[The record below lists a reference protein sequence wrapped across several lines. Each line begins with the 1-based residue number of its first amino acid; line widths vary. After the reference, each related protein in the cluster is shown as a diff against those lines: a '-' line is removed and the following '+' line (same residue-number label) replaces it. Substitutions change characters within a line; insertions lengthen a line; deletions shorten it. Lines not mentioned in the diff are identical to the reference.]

1 MIEEIVCNYFGVTKY
16 EIMRNTREVDYC
28 RPRQVCMYFY
38 KLYTKYSLGKI
49 GKIFGKDHATVIH
62 SCKTINNLIYTENAF
77 AFKINE
83 LDKLILQAL
92 SNDIMKIKNDPNFY
106 PFVEYAL

>member
-1 MIEEIVCNYFGVTKY
+1 MIEEIVCNYFGVAKY
-16 EIMRNTREVDYC
+16 EIMRKTRLTDYC

-38 KLYTKYSLGKI
+38 KKYTKYSLARI
-49 GKIFGKDHATVIH
+49 GMIFGKDHATVLH
-62 SCKTINNLIYTENAF
+62 SCETINNLIYTEKEF
-77 AFKINE
+77 AFKIKE

-92 SNDIMKIKNDPNFY
+92 SKDKVKIKSDPNFY